1 MLFVKRL
8 KARLS
13 VVVPTVTLVGTF
25 ALASAVRGDDAL
37 GGLTGFAEGA
47 PETIAA
53 LETSRVTSLHV
64 EVGNEVQAGQLIAD
78 LDTSTV
84 DGEIA
89 VAQAE
94 RTRVEADVRAE
105 RSALSRRLDVDHETL
120 ERETA
125 REREDLMR
133 LTAESRALDA
143 EIERVTKLVAEHHAV
158 AAELTPMSLRRAQL
172 ASLAS
177 EKPRTLR
184 VLTKQLGDAARRR
197 SEVDDKASPTLAK
210 LDAELLVVQRRIE
223 LLEKRRSSLL
233 LRATAKG
240 KVVSLDKQP
249 GETVAAGEPI
259 VKLVSATNRV
269 VVCVPERRALGIRAG
284 DAARLWVRGQRSAP
298 LAGRVATLG
307 PIVSELPAR
316 CWGTPKQPMWGR
328 EVTLSVDTPLEVIA
342 GEAFDVAFD
351 GRAAPPLPSGDSKV
365 PVAKRSGGAEAAV
378 GAPQLE
384 PVPMTVPAPLA
395 QRTRFEPSGVLAR
408 RSENRYLIVSDDTGT
423 KDGPDEGRPWLFSMD
438 AAGGVGPAPIV
449 IKGVTAIDD
458 LESIAAG
465 DGGELYVLSSQ
476 SYNAKGRRKPARSAL
491 LRLRPAGSGFVVDGE
506 VHLAEALDVAPER
519 AAALGLARGTRD
531 LDVEG
536 MAFHGGA
543 LYFGLKAPLDARG
556 RARIWKVASP
566 EALFDDTVGG
576 ARKLERAGIAT
587 WGHARVDVEI
597 DGKAVPGGISELLF
611 MGGTLVIASTPSTAD
626 GAAGALWRVD
636 DARGGELDVK
646 LVRRFPGRKP
656 EGLSPSLMSGNLMVV
671 FDAGNATP
679 SFLEMPW
686 SR

>member
-1 MLFVKRL
+1 MLFFKRL

-13 VVVPTVTLVGTF
+13 VVVPIVTLVGTF
-25 ALASAVRGDDAL
+25 ALAAAVRGDDAL
-37 GGLTGFAEGA
+37 GGLTGFAESA

-64 EVGNEVQAGQLIAD
+64 AVGSEVQAGQLIAD

-94 RTRVEADVRAE
+94 RGRVEADVRAE
-105 RSALSRRLDVDHETL
+105 RAALSRRLDVDHETL
-120 ERETA
+120 EREA
-125 REREDLMR
+125 MREREDLMR

-143 EIERVTKLVAEHHAV
+143 EFERVTKLVADHHAV

-240 KVVSLDKQP
+240 KVVSLEKQA

-284 DAARLWVRGQRSAP
+284 DAARLWVRGQRSVP
-298 LAGRVATLG
+298 FAGRVATLG
-307 PIVSELPAR
+307 PIVTELPAR
-316 CWGTPKQPMWGR
+316 CWATPKQPMWGR
-328 EVTLSVDTPLEVIA
+328 EVTLTVDTPLEVVP

-351 GRAAPPLPSGDSKV
+351 GRAAPPVPSGTSEV
-365 PVAKRSGGAEAAV
+365 PVAKRSGGVDAVV
-378 GAPQLE
+378 GAAQLD
-384 PVPMTVPAPLA
+384 PVPMTVPPSLV
-395 QRTRFEPSGVLAR
+395 QRTRFEPSGILVR
-408 RSENRYLIVSDDTGT
+408 PSESRYLIVSDDTGT
-423 KDGPDEGRPWLFSMD
+423 KNGPDEGRPWLFSMD
-438 AAGGVGPAPIV
+438 AAGGVGPAPIA

-465 DGGELYVLSSQ
+465 DRGELYVLSSQ
-476 SYNAKGRRKPARSAL
+476 SHNGKGRRKPARSAL
-491 LRLRPAGSGFVVDGE
+491 LRLRPASSGFVVDGE
-506 VHLAEALDVAPER
+506 VHLAEALEAAPER
-519 AAALGLARGTRD
+519 AAALGLTAGTRD

-556 RARIWKVASP
+556 RARIWRVASP
-566 EALFDDTVGG
+566 AALFDDTVGG
-576 ARKLERAGIAT
+576 ARKLERAGLEM

-597 DGKAVPGGISELLF
+597 DGKTVPGGISELLF
-611 MGGTLVIASTPSTAD
+611 MGPTLVIASTPSTAD

-636 DARGGELDVK
+636 DARGGALEAK

-656 EGLSPSLMSGNLMVV
+656 EGLSPSLTGGKLMVV

-679 SFLEMPW
+679 KFLEMPW
-686 SR
+686 SP